1 VLIDQVGDL
10 IDVVGRET
18 EGLMDLKGACVEPG
32 CNADGVVGLQGA
44 WLCLEHFDQRLKA
57 MKAALAPALN
67 AWTKRT
73 D

>member
-1 VLIDQVGDL
+1 
-10 IDVVGRET
+10 
-18 EGLMDLKGACVEPG
+18 MDLKGACVEPG